1 MKKGFLITVI
11 AVAVIGIAV
20 GIGVGV
26 AKEGSHSVNNVVKS
40 SANNGTS
47 NNFNNN
53 NNSSNNGGS
62 TSSGNESSSN
72 GSTSSDSGSSSS
84 SSSSNSTSSS
94 SEAKLNVGLKNQA
107 ALSALAPQYLQEFE
121 NLIAQAN
128 NITNNNQQSQNQMD
142 DASFKTASLWN
153 DELNKLYGDI
163 EKNLTP
169 KEAEFLKNQENE
181 WVNYKNNAIK
191 KIGDQPWCSMI
202 PLLQGTRATQMNQER
217 CYYLFFYY
225 LDNDNTNL
233 DLSGLVNGNEK
244 VSEHISE
251 FNFIENKAKELISN
265 SKSNDELVKAYN
277 NINNQWVNEIDGV
290 YQHAI
295 TCCNNSEYE
304 ISNIRTPE
312 EEWVNF
318 KSNELNLAQNYYSS
332 SDMGSI
338 ASDKVSIA
346 LIKAKIFTLFNYI
359 INLSQN

>member
-94 SEAKLNVGLKNQA
+94 SETKLNVGLKNQA
-107 ALSALAPQYLQEFE
+107 TLSALAPQYLNEFA
-121 NLIAQAN
+121 NIIAQSAA
-128 NITNNNQQSQNQMD
+128 IGIKGYTDSQMAEENNQIYN
-142 DASFKTASLWN
+142 LWN
-153 DELNKLYGDI
+153 NELNKLYGDI

>member
-53 NNSSNNGGS
+53 SSNNGGS
-62 TSSGNESSSN
+62 TSSGSESSSN
-72 GSTSSDSGSSSS
+72 RSASSNSGSSSS

-94 SEAKLNVGLKNQA
+94 SETKLNVGLKNQA

-202 PLLQGTRATQMNQER
+202 PLLQGSRATQMNQER

-225 LDNDNTNL
+225 LDNNNTNL
-233 DLSGLVNGNEK
+233 DLSGLVSGNTGDAL
-244 VSEHISE
+244 SQ
-251 FNFIENKAKELISN
+251 FNSIENYANNAISN
-265 SKSNDELVKAYN
+265 SKTTVDLVNAYN
-277 NINNQWVNEIDGV
+277 NINNKWINEIDNV
-290 YQHAI
+290 YQKDMNK
-295 TCCNNSEYE
+295 CGNSSYE
-304 ISNIRTPE
+304 INSLRTPE
-312 EEWVNF
+312 QEWVNF
-318 KSNELNLAQNYYSS
+318 KSNELNMAQNYYSS

-338 ASDKVSIA
+338 ASNKVSIA
-346 LIKAKIFTLFNYI
+346 LTKAKIFTLLNF
-359 INLSQN
+359 